1 MGSLAL
7 RSYRTLLNLGP
18 DRLRLIASLGFN
30 VIAKLPGIVAV
41 FVILP
46 LVSRS
51 LGNAAYGEL
60 LSALAIGSVFNL
72 PFGGINSVGR
82 RLLAKAF
89 GANDRAQQAN
99 VLVTTTTLMSLV
111 ALACTTV
118 MIATTAHGW
127 SRPIFIFI
135 CTLPTLAGFLNVFD
149 NLRASF
155 NEHYITAIGQFAAQT
170 IVYAAVYFVGLPR
183 DNVTA
188 SALALQIPAIL
199 TSLITLVT
207 LLAQRPYLFSGRLEG
222 MGKMLLPTLGVVMAD
237 GALAILLNL
246 TVYWLNLVGSKD
258 MAAWVGTFSR
268 LFQSFMAPV
277 LLVLFPVTS
286 YVSIRWERMT
296 SQRQAKLYKWFI
308 VMGSAY
314 GVLIG
319 AAMAFAGPSYI
330 NHMFKLSASGDRI
343 DVAAISLFMGA
354 VIAQKSYT
362 MLLYAVSEARFVS
375 FGTAIVALAGLTL
388 AAACSRWLSPMAV
401 IDTLYVFIGVALPL
415 LMLVGAVRHRRD
427 LRGPLPTSVSQI

>member
-1 MGSLAL
+1 
-7 RSYRTLLNLGP
+7 LLKLGP

-41 FVILP
+41 FIILP

-72 PFGGINSVGR
+72 PFGGVNAVGR

-89 GANDRAQQAN
+89 GSGDRAAQAN
-99 VLVTTTTLMSLV
+99 VFVTTTTLMSLV
-111 ALACTTV
+111 ALACAAA
-118 MIATTAHGW
+118 MIASTAHGW
-127 SRPIFIFI
+127 SRPIFILI
-135 CTLPTLAGFLNVFD
+135 SILPMLSGFMNLFD

-155 NEHYITAIGQFAAQT
+155 NEHYVTAIFQFVCQVA
-170 IVYAAVYFVGLPR
+170 VYALVYFLSLPQG
-183 DNVTA
+183 NVA
-188 SALALQIPAIL
+188 MSGLALQAPAVLASFL
-199 TSLITLVT
+199 TLAA
-207 LLAQRPYLFSGRLEG
+207 LLMQRPYLFTGKLEG
-222 MGKMLLPTLGVVMAD
+222 MRGMLMPALGVIMAD

-246 TVYWLNLVGSKD
+246 TVYWLDLVGAKD

-286 YVSIRWERMT
+286 YVSIRWERMP
-296 SQRQAKLYKWFI
+296 SERRAMLYKWFI
-308 VMGSAY
+308 VLGSAY
-314 GVLIG
+314 GILIG

-330 NHMFKLSASGDRI
+330 NHMFKLSAAGDRM

-362 MLLYAVSEARFVS
+362 MLLYAVTEARFVS
-375 FGTAIVALAGLTL
+375 FGTAIVAAAGLLL
-388 AAACSRWLSPMAV
+388 AACCSHWFSPMAV
-401 IDTLYVFIGVALPL
+401 IDILYVFIGIALPL
-415 LMLVGAVRHRRD
+415 LMIIGAIRHRRD
-427 LRGPLPTSVSQI
+427 IRRSATSAQ